1 MKRPYLKYQQGVSES
16 PPKVFKETPT
26 LSVID
31 WRDRRAD
38 ERLWMLNVSGLNPG
52 VLIVRH
58 AGNSIWYKG
67 AVIERKKS
75 EVFGIELITAG
86 NLYFVQNGKEYVVE
100 PGHIIIKKRG
110 GNHLYKPGPAEFVHK
125 RFIRLDGPIIETVTG
140 ELNIDEIDICRL
152 AHPQQFA
159 RLHKTAVMLIRDQPE
174 GYVMRL
180 SLLALE
186 ILLFIA
192 QDITLERYPSTLYSV
207 IDYMRRNLDKKI
219 TVSQLSKAAGI
230 SETQLFRLFK
240 INLNESPLAYFNSM
254 KLKRAAELLRHTL
267 IPLKEIA
274 FSLGYV
280 EPAYFTNQFKKAM
293 GMSPREYRKK
303 S

>member
-1 MKRPYLKYQQGVSES
+1 MS
-16 PPKVFKETPT
+16 PLQVFKETPT

-38 ERLWMLNVSGLNPG
+38 ERLWMLTKSGLKPG

-58 AGNSIWYKG
+58 AGNSIWHKG
-67 AVIERKKS
+67 AVIARKKS

-100 PGHIIIKKRG
+100 PGNIIVKKRG
-110 GNHLYKPGPAEFVHK
+110 GNHLYKPGPVGFVHK
-125 RFIRLDGPIIETVTG
+125 RFIRLDGPIIETITG
-140 ELNIDEIDICRL
+140 ELDIDEIDVCRL
-152 AHPQQFA
+152 SHPHQFA
-159 RLHKTAVMLIRDQPE
+159 ALQKKAIMLIRDQPE
-174 GYVMRL
+174 GYVIQL

-192 QDITLERYPSTLYSV
+192 QDVTSSRYPAALYAS
-207 IDYMRRNLDKKI
+207 IDYLRRNLHRKI
-219 TVSQLSKAAGI
+219 AISDLSRAVGI
-230 SETQLFRLFK
+230 SDTQLFRLFK
-240 INLNESPLAYFNSM
+240 THLKESPLAFFNAM

-274 FSLGYV
+274 FSLGYG
-280 EPAYFTNQFKKAM
+280 EPAYFTNQFKKVM
-293 GMSPREYRKK
+293 GISPRAYRKK
-303 S
+303 A